1 MADIPTD
8 ELYVGQGSPDWCAW
22 ATGVLYQS
30 PRTWVRVAGDR
41 CGGHHAYQHLDR
53 PQRSWP
59 QRTGALDVSDVED

>member
-30 PRTWVRVAGDR
+30 PRT
-41 CGGHHAYQHLDR
+41 
-53 PQRSWP
+53 
-59 QRTGALDVSDVED
+59 